1 MTIRNLEWLFKPQ
14 SVALIGASL
23 RPHSLGTIV
32 LQNLLSGGF
41 SGAILPVNPKYQT
54 LLDLPVYE
62 SVADLPQVPDLAII
76 CTPAATIVALIK
88 ELGNR
93 GTRAV
98 IVISDGLDEPHN
110 LLGKSI
116 RQAMLEAAKPF
127 LLRILGPDCVGLLV
141 PGIGLNASFAL
152 GGASSG
158 KMAFV
163 AQSGALVS
171 GVLDWA
177 KSREIGFS
185 KFISLG
191 ESADIDIGDVLDY
204 LAIDNETE
212 AILLYLEHIPNARK
226 FMSAARAAAR
236 GKPVIVLKTG
246 WGIAQEAKPWP
257 VGTELGANGLH
268 TTALLGPDQVIDC
281 AIRRAGMLRVFST
294 EGLFNAVETLARA
307 RRMGGDRL
315 AIISNGGALA
325 TLAQDALVNRQG
337 CLATLSLESIAQLEK
352 IMPKHWRAGN
362 PAAGVP
368 AAGVPAAGAAVTG
381 AQVAGGPPVD
391 APVAALVDIL
401 RDATPERYA
410 QAMHI
415 VMQDEGVDAVL
426 VLHAPGALV
435 SPDEI
440 ARALLPLIEQS
451 RCHVFACWLGG
462 KSVGQA
468 RHLFSEAGIAC
479 YFTPEKAVYGFM
491 QIVQYRRN
499 QALLMEVP
507 AAVTGEVT
515 PDRATAQ
522 ALVRAALARGESMLS
537 EPETKRV
544 LAAYGIP
551 VLATHTVTSVRE
563 ALDCAQEIGY
573 PVALKVLAPQLGHKS
588 DVGGVALDLESGDAL
603 RYAAAGM
610 RRRLKRLRPDVQLQ
624 GFMLQK
630 MVNRADAHELIIGV
644 TSDPVFGPVILF
656 GQGGIAVEVMADHA
670 LALPPL
676 NMVLARDLI
685 SRTRVARLLAGYR
698 NRPQADLDLLCRTLI
713 QVSHLVVDLPELIEL
728 DINPL
733 LADAQGVL
741 ALDAR
746 MRIARVKRGERLAI
760 RPYPEALEQWL
771 AWHGEQ
777 LLLRPIKPED
787 APQHLA
793 FFNQLDADD
802 VRYRTFSAM
811 RELQPSHLARLTQID
826 YDREMAFIAT
836 RLCRQGKFETLGVV
850 RAVADP
856 DNISAEFAIIV
867 RSDLK
872 GKGLGRILFA
882 KLLAYFRARGT
893 QEMVGDALS
902 HNKGV
907 QDLARSFGFEIHS
920 VPGEGTVRMT
930 LDLQASATPPA

>member
-1 MTIRNLEWLFKPQ
+1 MTIRNLEYLFKPQ

-32 LQNLLSGGF
+32 LQNLQGGGF
-41 SGAILPVNPKYQT
+41 TGPIYPVNPKYQT

-62 SVADLPQVPDLAII
+62 SVADLPQAPDLAII
-76 CTPAATIVALIK
+76 CTPADTIVGLIK
-88 ELGNR
+88 ALGQR

-98 IVISDGLDEPHN
+98 IVLSDGLDATHN

-141 PGIGLNASFAL
+141 PEIGLNASFAL
-152 GGASSG
+152 ASAKSG
-158 KMAFV
+158 TVAFV

-177 KSREIGFS
+177 RSREIGFS

-191 ESADIDIGDVLDY
+191 ESADIDIADVLDY
-204 LAIDNETE
+204 LAIDNATE
-212 AILLYLEHIPNARK
+212 AILLYIEQIGNARK

-246 WGIAQEAKPWP
+246 WGMTPDAKPWP
-257 VGTELGANGLH
+257 GDGQLTQDTLH
-268 TTALLGPDQVIDC
+268 STALLGPDQVVDC

-315 AIISNGGALA
+315 AIISNGAALA
-325 TLAQDALVNRQG
+325 TLAQDALMNRHG
-337 CLATLSLESIAQLEK
+337 CLATLSAETLAQLEK
-352 IMPKHWRAGN
+352 LLPKAGPLAST
-362 PAAGVP
+362 PAN
-368 AAGVPAAGAAVTG
+368 
-381 AQVAGGPPVD
+381 PVD
-391 APVAALVDIL
+391 IW

-410 QAMHI
+410 QAMQI
-415 VMQDEGVDAVL
+415 VMQDPGVDAVL
-426 VLHAPGALV
+426 ILHAPTAMI

-440 ARALLPLIEQS
+440 AQALLPLIGQT

-462 KSVGQA
+462 KTVGQA
-468 RHLFSEAGIAC
+468 RHLFSEAGVAC

-507 AAVTGEVT
+507 AAVTGEGT

-522 ALVRAALARGESMLS
+522 SLVRAALARGESMLS

-551 VLATHTVTSVRE
+551 VLATHSVASVRE
-563 ALDCAQEIGY
+563 ALDCAQELGY

-588 DVGGVALDLESGDAL
+588 DVGGVALDLESPDAL
-603 RYAAAGM
+603 RHAAAGM
-610 RRRLKRLRPDVQLQ
+610 RRRLKRLRPDVELQ
-624 GFMLQK
+624 GFMVQK
-630 MVNRADAHELIIGV
+630 MVNRVSSHELIVGV
-644 TSDPVFGPVILF
+644 TFDPVFGPVILF

-698 NRPQADLDLLCRTLI
+698 NQPQADMEVLCRTLI
-713 QVSHLVVDLPELIEL
+713 QVSHLVADLPELVEL

-746 MRIARVKRGERLAI
+746 MRIAPARQGARLAI
-760 RPYPEALEQWL
+760 RPYPEDLEQWL
-771 AWHGEQ
+771 PWQGEQ

-811 RELQPSHLARLTQID
+811 RELQPSHLAKLTQID

-836 RLCRQGKFETLGVV
+836 RLCPEGKFETLGVV

-872 GKGLGRILFA
+872 GKGLGRILFS
-882 KLLAYFRARGT
+882 KLLDYFRARGT
-893 QEMVGDALS
+893 LEMVGDALP
-902 HNKGV
+902 HNTGV
-907 QDLARSFGFEIHS
+907 QDLVRRFGFEIHS

-930 LDLQASATPPA
+930 LNLQAKTPA